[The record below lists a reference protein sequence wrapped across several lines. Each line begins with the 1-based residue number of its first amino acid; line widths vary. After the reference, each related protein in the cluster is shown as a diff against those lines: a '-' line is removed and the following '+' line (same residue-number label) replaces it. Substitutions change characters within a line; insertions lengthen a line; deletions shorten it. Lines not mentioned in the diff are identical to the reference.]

1 MIRQL
6 MIHHFPFSSFS
17 KSARCCSTRSTR
29 TPLTEALPPPAS
41 ARLKA
46 IRRRRDQVALG
57 MCIAV
62 VMPPSPSV
70 ALAAPLVLFAIGSPG
85 HGSDEMM
92 IHQLHLR
99 RSGFPG

>member
-1 MIRQL
+1 MICQL
-6 MIHHFPFSSFS
+6 MIHHFHFSSFS
-17 KSARCCSTRSTR
+17 KPARCCSTSSTR
-29 TPLTEALPPPAS
+29 TPLTEALPPLSS

-62 VMPPSPSV
+62 VMLPSPSDD
-70 ALAAPLVLFAIGSPG
+70 LAVPFVLFAIGSPG

-92 IHQLHLR
+92 IHQLHLAFR
-99 RSGFPG
+99 FP